1 MPLAKQRGKDVKYL
15 ALKHGILLTE
25 NKAVVEEGWE
35 GKAKGIL
42 QILHKHGLIDE
53 SNYKTRTLDGRKDP
67 ESGGILP
74 GTSLHGLLEKCSDF
88 RNE

>member
-42 QILHKHGLIDE
+42 QILTECALIDE
-53 SNYKTRTLDGRKDP
+53 LNYKTRSLDGRKDP
-67 ESGGILP
+67 ESGGIQL
-74 GTSLHGLLEKCSDF
+74 GTSLHVCWRSAVILEM
-88 RNE
+88 N